1 MIGIWSEYSTIFM
14 VINIIGIAT
23 AFSLP
28 MMLVPMKWAKILG
41 WHIPE
46 HDHLAVYF
54 GRCLG
59 AMALV
64 VGLIGFQALSDPK
77 VMLFYFNIILLIF
90 ISMMVIHVYGAFK
103 RIQPI
108 SETIEILF
116 WLAQV
121 VISLCFYPAQ
131 KIAVLIS

>member
-1 MIGIWSEYSTIFM
+1 MIGIWSQYSTTFM
-14 VINIIGIAT
+14 VINIIAIAV

-28 MMLVPMKWAKILG
+28 MMLYPMKWAKVLG

-59 AMALV
+59 AMALG

-77 VMLFYFNIILLIF
+77 VLLFYFNIILVIF
-90 ISMMVIHVYGAFK
+90 ISMMVIHIYGAFK

-108 SETIEILF
+108 SETIEIGF

-121 VISLCFYPAQ
+121 VICLCFYPARE
-131 KIAVLIS
+131 IAVLIS